1 MDTKELIKE
10 REKMSIWEI
19 AEKMGPVIELV
30 PGFSFDSDAKVK
42 LYD

>member
-1 MDTKELIKE
+1 MNTKDYIQE

-19 AEKMGPVIELV
+19 AEKMGPVAELV